1 MADAA
6 ASRPLAALRRRATRP
21 GVLALAAVVAAE
33 VALLAGYLGLTGA
46 SATNLRY
53 LLYPFAW
60 IDLALWAVFAVDAPS
75 TTSALA
81 RRGALAVAGA
91 YLAVLAFAGGVVD
104 VTPLSGG
111 HTHSAG
117 VDFAVFSALPPGWGP
132 TVVLEAPALT
142 VTLVPYKVVGYVA
155 LAYLTYAAVV
165 DAAAAAVSGAVGLLS
180 CASCSWP
187 VFASL
192 LAAALGGEA
201 VADALYAHSMDLS
214 TVAFVVAVALL
225 AWRPGAGT
233 GSDAGAES
241 GAG

>member
-21 GVLALAAVVAAE
+21 GVLALVAVVLAE
-33 VALLAGYLGLTGA
+33 AALLAGYLGLTGA

-53 LLYPFAW
+53 LLYPFVW
-60 IDLALWAVFAVDAPS
+60 IDVALWAVFAVDAPS
-75 TTSALA
+75 PSSAIA
-81 RRGALAVAGA
+81 RRVALSVSGA

-104 VTPLSGG
+104 VAALSGG
-111 HTHSAG
+111 HTHGTG
-117 VDFAVFSALPPGWGP
+117 VDVAVFSALPPGWGP

-155 LAYLTYAAVV
+155 LAYLTYAAIV
-165 DAAAAAVSGAVGLLS
+165 DVTASAVSGAVGVLS

-201 VADALYAHSMDLS
+201 VASALYAHSMDLS
-214 TVAFVVAVALL
+214 TVAFVVAVGLL
-225 AWRPGAGT
+225 AWRPGAG
-233 GSDAGAES
+233 
-241 GAG
+241 